1 MLEHNNKMQEVFFT
15 YVYHPLKNDKNKTT
29 SIMVVANVVTEQ
41 VKARQQVENSA
52 ARFQSLINAI
62 PQIAWTNKP
71 DGEVDFYNQRWYDY
85 TGLNFEQTRA
95 WGWKT
100 VIHPDDLEY
109 NLISYQTILNSNK
122 EGKFEVREKRADGDY
137 RWHLINLQ
145 PVSDS
150 MNKVHHWVGTATD
163 IHDLKLLEEQ
173 KDDFISIASHELK
186 TPITT
191 LSASLQLLNKM
202 KDKPAIE
209 RLPTLI
215 DHANKSLEK
224 VNHLVKNLLNVTQFN
239 KGQLHLDK
247 SWISLSVLIKDSCA
261 QVLADKTYT
270 FRTEG
275 IWMFRSMPM
284 PCV

>member
-1 MLEHNNKMQEVFFT
+1 ME
-15 YVYHPLKNDKNKTT
+15 
-29 SIMVVANVVTEQ
+29 I
-41 VKARQQVENSA
+41 
-52 ARFQSLINAI
+52 I
-62 PQIAWTNKP
+62 
-71 DGEVDFYNQRWYDY
+71 G
-85 TGLNFEQTRA
+85 G
-95 WGWKT
+95 
-100 VIHPDDLEY
+100 
-109 NLISYQTILNSNK
+109 ILLTCSQ
-122 EGKFEVREKRADGDY
+122 F
-137 RWHLINLQ
+137 
-145 PVSDS
+145 SDS

-202 KDKPAIE
+202 KDKPAVE

-275 IWMFRSMPM
+275 NLDVQVYADALRIEQIIVNFVNNAIKYAPDSKEIQIAIEDVNDRVKVSVTDKGKGIAPDKIPHLFNRYFRANGTSSKYSGLGLGLYICSEIIREHKGEIGVDSELGKGSTFWFMIPKESN
-284 PCV
+284 